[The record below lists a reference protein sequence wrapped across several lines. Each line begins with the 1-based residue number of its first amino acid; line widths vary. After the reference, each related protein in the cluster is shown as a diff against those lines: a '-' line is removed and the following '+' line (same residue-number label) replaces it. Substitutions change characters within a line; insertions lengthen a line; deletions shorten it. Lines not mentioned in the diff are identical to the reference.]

1 MNYQPG
7 PHRSRAAAEVVA
19 TWIRQLWSQGTVAEA
34 GKQGEITTASNKS
47 FLGLVLAVFSLGN
60 GLLVGWIIAG
70 IARGQGAN
78 SVALVTS
85 GGGVLLAV
93 LAIVF
98 AVMGI
103 AEVNGILH
111 AHVRPGNQRSGH
123 WRGGGRGDSL
133 GPAVVDVFLLTKSTG
148 RCGLRLG
155 CFPLRH

>member
-7 PHRSRAAAEVVA
+7 PHRSRAAAVVVA

-103 AEVNGILH
+103 AEVNGSSTPMYG
-111 AHVRPGNQRSGH
+111 RETSGVAI
-123 WRGGGRGDSL
+123 GV
-133 GPAVVDVFLLTKSTG
+133 AVVGAILS
-148 RCGLRLG
+148 GLQSLMY
-155 CFPLRH
+155 FS